1 MTAVI
6 LDSTANKVLNPD
18 IFYPSSDGEPLAESY
33 DHLYVIM
40 TTLAMLL
47 AHLKGQQATVLADQF
62 LYYAQGFP
70 RLRVAPDVM
79 VIFNVEPGGRDNYKI
94 WEEGQV
100 PSIIFEMTSPSTQRK
115 DDVEKK
121 HLYESL
127 GVNEYWQF
135 DPRGEW
141 ISDKLRGYR
150 LQGDE
155 EPVYVPIS
163 DNLSQV
169 LQLRLV
175 VEGKIIAF
183 YRLDD
188 GAKLLPLAELNI
200 ALEQQIEQTEAE
212 SQRAVEASQRAEAE
226 SQRAEAE
233 SQKAA
238 AESQRAVEASQRA
251 EAESQRAEAESQRAE
266 AESQRAEAESQKAAA
281 ESQRAD
287 RAIQK
292 TQELEAQIALYQQRL
307 GELPIDRTTLLE

>member
-6 LDSTANKVLNPD
+6 LDSTANKISNPD

-79 VIFNVEPGGRDNYKI
+79 VIFGVEPGGRDNYKI

-100 PSIIFEMTSPSTQRK
+100 PSIIFEMTSPGTRSK

-121 HLYESL
+121 DLYQGL
-127 GVNEYWQF
+127 GVTEYWQF

-141 ISDKLRGYR
+141 IPDKLRGYR

-155 EPVYVPIS
+155 EPAYVPIT

-175 VEGKIIAF
+175 VEDKIIAF

-188 GAKLLPLAELNI
+188 GVRLLPLEELNT
-200 ALEQQIEQTEAE
+200 ALEQQVEQTEAE
-212 SQRAVEASQRAEAE
+212 SQRADREA
-226 SQRAEAE
+226 
-233 SQKAA
+233 QKA
-238 AESQRAVEASQRA
+238 EEA
-251 EAESQRAEAESQRAE
+251 
-266 AESQRAEAESQKAAA
+266 
-281 ESQRAD
+281 SQRAD

-307 GELPIDRTTLLE
+307 GELPADSPNLLE

>member
-6 LDSTANKVLNPD
+6 LDSTANKSPQPE

-47 AHLKGQQATVLADQF
+47 AHLQGQQATVLADQF

-79 VIFNVEPGGRDNYKI
+79 VIFDVPPGGRDNYKT

-100 PSIIFEMTSPSTQRK
+100 PAVIFEMTSPGTRTR
-115 DDVEKK
+115 DDIEKK

-127 GVNEYWQF
+127 GVTEYWQF

-141 ISDKLRGYR
+141 IPEKLRGYR
-150 LQGDE
+150 LYGEE
-155 EPVYVPIS
+155 EPIYIPITNERS
-163 DNLSQV
+163 EV

-175 VEGKIIAF
+175 VEDKIIGF

-188 GAKLLPLAELNI
+188 GTKLLPLAELNI
-200 ALEQQIEQTEAE
+200 ALQQQIQQTTAEAE
-212 SQRAVEASQRAEAE
+212 KAEAEAQRAESE
-226 SQRAEAE
+226 SQRAESEA
-233 SQKAA
+233 QKA
-238 AESQRAVEASQRA
+238 
-251 EAESQRAEAESQRAE
+251 
-266 AESQRAEAESQKAAA
+266 KA

-287 RAIQK
+287 REAQRAEAEAQRADRETQK
-292 TQELEAQIALYQQRL
+292 SRELEAQLARYQQQL
-307 GELPIDRTTLLE
+307 GESPPNP

>member
-6 LDSTANKVLNPD
+6 LEPIANQAPE

-40 TTLAMLL
+40 TTLAMLI

-79 VIFNVEPGGRDNYKI
+79 VIFNVLPGGRDNYKI

-100 PSIIFEMTSPSTQRK
+100 PSVIFEMTSPSTRSR

-121 HLYESL
+121 TLYESL

-141 ISDKLRGYR
+141 IPEKLRGYR
-150 LQGDE
+150 LQGE
-155 EPVYVPIS
+155 SEPIYVPIINNQS
-163 DNLSQV
+163 EE
-169 LQLRLV
+169 LQLQLV
-175 VEGKIIAF
+175 VEDKIIAF

-188 GAKLLPLAELNI
+188 GVRLMPIEELNI
-200 ALEQQIEQTEAE
+200 ALEEQSVALEQQRVALEQ
-212 SQRAVEASQRAEAE
+212 QRELTDQET
-226 SQRAEAE
+226 
-233 SQKAA
+233 
-238 AESQRAVEASQRA
+238 
-251 EAESQRAEAESQRAE
+251 
-266 AESQRAEAESQKAAA
+266 
-281 ESQRAD
+281 QRAD
-287 RAIQK
+287 QAAQRV
-292 TQELEAQIALYQQRL
+292 QELEAQIAQYQQ
-307 GELPIDRTTLLE
+307 PDQD

>member
-6 LDSTANKVLNPD
+6 LDSTANKITNPD

-100 PSIIFEMTSPSTQRK
+100 PSVIFEMTSPGTRSK
-115 DDVEKK
+115 DDIEKK
-121 HLYESL
+121 DLYQGL
-127 GVNEYWQF
+127 GVTEYWQF

-141 ISDKLRGYR
+141 IPDKLRGYR

-155 EPVYVPIS
+155 EPAYVPIA
-163 DNLSQV
+163 DNISQV

-175 VEGKIIAF
+175 VEAKIIAF

-188 GAKLLPLAELNI
+188 GVRLLPLEELNI
-200 ALEQQIEQTEAE
+200 ALEQQIAQTKTESQKVVEASQRAKAE
-212 SQRAVEASQRAEAE
+212 SQRAERETQKAVEASQRADREA
-226 SQRAEAE
+226 QRA
-233 SQKAA
+233 
-238 AESQRAVEASQRA
+238 R
-251 EAESQRAEAESQRAE
+251 
-266 AESQRAEAESQKAAA
+266 
-281 ESQRAD
+281 D
-287 RAIQK
+287 
-292 TQELEAQIALYQQRL
+292 LEAQIAVYQQRL
-307 GELPIDRTTLLE
+307 GELPTEQPNLLE

>member
-6 LDSTANKVLNPD
+6 LDSTANKVTKPE
-18 IFYPSSDGEPLAESY
+18 IFYPSSDGAPLAESY

-79 VIFNVEPGGRDNYKI
+79 VIFDVEPGGRDNYKI

-100 PSIIFEMTSPSTQRK
+100 PSVIFEMTSPGTRSK

-121 HLYESL
+121 DLYQGL
-127 GVNEYWQF
+127 GVTEYWQF

-141 ISDKLRGYR
+141 IPEQLRGFR

-163 DNLSQV
+163 DNTSQV
-169 LQLRLV
+169 LQLKLLV
-175 VEGKIIAF
+175 EAKIIAF
-183 YRLDD
+183 YRLDN
-188 GAKLLPLAELNI
+188 GVRLLPLEELNL

-212 SQRAVEASQRAEAE
+212 TQRADRAA
-226 SQRAEAE
+226 
-233 SQKAA
+233 QKA
-238 AESQRAVEASQRA
+238 EE
-251 EAESQRAEAESQRAE
+251 
-266 AESQRAEAESQKAAA
+266 

-287 RAIQK
+287 RAAQRAR
-292 TQELEAQIALYQQRL
+292 ELEAQIARYQQQL
-307 GELPIDRTTLLE
+307 GELPTEQPNLLE

>member
-1 MTAVI
+1 MTAVT
-6 LDSTANKVLNPD
+6 LHSTTNRATQPEV
-18 IFYPSSDGEPLAESY
+18 FYPSSDGAPLAESY

-79 VIFNVEPGGRDNYKI
+79 VIFDVEPGGRDNYKV
-94 WEEGQV
+94 WEEGRV
-100 PSIIFEMTSPSTQRK
+100 PSVIFEMTSPGTRSR

-127 GVNEYWQF
+127 GVTEYWQF

-141 ISDKLRGYR
+141 IPEQLRGYR

-155 EPVYVPIS
+155 EPVYVPIT
-163 DNLSQV
+163 DNLSQI

-183 YRLDD
+183 YRLDND
-188 GAKLLPLAELNI
+188 VKLLPLEELNI
-200 ALEQQIEQTEAE
+200 EIERQT
-212 SQRAVEASQRAEAE
+212 QRAEAE
-226 SQRAEAE
+226 AQRANREA
-233 SQKAA
+233 
-238 AESQRAVEASQRA
+238 QRTR
-251 EAESQRAEAESQRAE
+251 
-266 AESQRAEAESQKAAA
+266 
-281 ESQRAD
+281 
-287 RAIQK
+287 
-292 TQELEAQIALYQQRL
+292 ELEAQIALYQQRL
-307 GELPIDRTTLLE
+307 GELPDDRQNLLE